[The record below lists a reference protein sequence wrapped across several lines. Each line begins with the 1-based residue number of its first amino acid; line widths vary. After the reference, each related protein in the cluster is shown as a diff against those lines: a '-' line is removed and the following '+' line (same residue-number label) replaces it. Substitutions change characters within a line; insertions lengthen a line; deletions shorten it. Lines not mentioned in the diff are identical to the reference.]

1 MQGAGAG
8 KMEPNRQSTLEK
20 AIFQLLYA
28 MTKGAEFSPAIGLI
42 HQLVEDMQFLV
53 VPWDSRTLIKYAP
66 TWLDYV
72 FDPFRWA
79 THNYAY
85 LRVVLWI
92 LFAGV
97 MMTFVMVGVVAAQFK
112 KGSFQWIWPLVLLR
126 YSSTLI
132 STVLFQ
138 PIVEI
143 FVITVYCRTDPGTGN
158 LIVGDM
164 TEFTCFSAEHLPMFV
179 SACLGIILM
188 VPFGALINYVFVE
201 CEPGSRN
208 PGAKAHGMC
217 DLVYLI
223 CKIVFVIMQRSTV
236 IDYQLIS
243 LFVIHPILI
252 YTYTRY
258 QPYFNGYMNSVRV
271 GIFIATLLSAIV
283 SMVTLKT
290 TAPEGSS
297 SPIPIIFLLLCI
309 PVGLVAGFWLTK
321 AVRELIVRRIMYNIR
336 LKLEIEGA
344 DTERGCLS
352 PAATLAPSI
361 LKRKKSLFT
370 PGMSS
375 PIMATAVELENK
387 GKSGHESKES
397 GYCSPK
403 TPKALAAIQEYRSV
417 TARKSLRP
425 PVVFKSWLEADIGC
439 RFLRESVRD
448 AAALEIM
455 TIVFTEAVE
464 QYPKHPGL
472 ALNYAYYLW
481 TFGDDPGTAH
491 YYVEGDFEL
500 TRVCACRE
508 DLPIFLNVHTAAK
521 ASSPSFD
528 VRFRIFM
535 EEREHEQES
544 RAEDL
549 AASSFNVASYVEYQ
563 SMERQAIESHLR
575 SLTAMKLFWSSLA
588 REQLNVKTFP
598 AYLDVMYN
606 TQSSATTY
614 YEKLLDRFPNSKQIL
629 RLYAKY
635 LLTVKNNQELGA
647 QLLTQAED
655 IEYREQQEAH
665 ERAMRVRTAGS
676 GRQSVQSLNRYK
688 SIAVMQGELTSA
700 GSVPL
705 PTEDGKRQGPGDQQ
719 SRRESTNAEDGI
731 SVQVPGTKT
740 LEAPR
745 RQTLPTIEDVPSGS
759 DVFRSDDKDLER
771 PPLAVFV
778 EFAETK
784 FNNNREPS
792 PEVPLQSTMS
802 IGSKITNEN
811 PPVLKVSLHRARSQ
825 TSSNNSNRDS
835 RRQKAIRTR
844 MRENMISSVRKCTL
858 YGRVWFLLL
867 LGLLIGNYHES
878 SGMFNAPATFLST
891 LREDTKARRSCT
903 TEALAIRGLWVA
915 GKLGDHAKWNQSND
929 MLSAEVQRAHTL
941 IIPIL
946 YQTAAFEMENAVIFR
961 NSKSEWGSPG
971 TVMHLNPYELILLTT
986 SSAETVLR
994 HKWEDFLDYAKMEQ
1008 DVEIRMWF
1016 DNALKMCDSFDWY
1029 ATKALQDYLDGS
1041 TSRSQVVVA
1050 LLVIVIVVL
1059 VLAAGIFYVTLRQ
1072 AATKHKVVIDV
1083 LKHIPKSSRRKIVDN
1098 LEEEIEELL
1107 ELEDTQDRKQVGITR
1122 DIETSVSKWLIVK
1135 YTWLY
1140 IAAVSV
1146 LACLA
1151 VSLFIPPMLS
1161 GSHSDNTAFMI
1172 LASNSRRYQSQT
1184 INYLAHEL
1192 SAADSHTWA
1201 PYQVQLLTEIRIDML
1216 ERLHHDAL
1224 NGAGSTP
1231 SLNTISELDGLTRLG
1246 GMCLRDSGCQDIVYN
1261 ATIGFTRDFI
1271 YSGANNIITTFIDR
1285 YPYDVLNGF
1294 QARHF
1299 VATGDYSRDNPDLL
1313 LLENIEVDI
1322 ADGLKA
1328 VDDVL
1333 LTVAKAVSNHYMQVV
1348 NILFSVTIVY
1358 YVLFYTYFF
1367 WMIIRA
1373 VQAQIRQM
1381 VAVIFWVPNDIL
1393 SECPQMQSFIN
1404 LGGIAQAAEMDKKTR

>member
-8 KMEPNRQSTLEK
+8 KMDPNRQSTLEK

-28 MTKGAEFSPAIGLI
+28 MTKGAEFSPAIGVI

-66 TWLDYV
+66 RWLDYV

-79 THNYAY
+79 THNYLY

-97 MMTFVMVGVVAAQFK
+97 MMTFLMVGVVAAQFK
-112 KGSFQWIWPLVLLR
+112 KGSFKWIWPLVLLR

-143 FVITVYCRTDPGTGN
+143 FVVTVYCRSDPATGN

-164 TEFTCFSAEHLPMFV
+164 TEVACFSAEHLPMFV
-179 SACLGIILM
+179 SACLGIILI

-223 CKIVFVIMQRSTV
+223 CKLVLVIVQRSSC
-236 IDYQLIS
+236 IDNQLIS

-271 GIFIATLLSAIV
+271 GIFTATLLSAIV
-283 SMVTLKT
+283 SMVTYKT
-290 TAPEGSS
+290 TTPEGSS
-297 SPIPIIFLLLCI
+297 SPLPIIFLILSI
-309 PVGLVAGFWLTK
+309 PTGLVIGFWLTK
-321 AVRELIVRRIMYNIR
+321 AVRELIVRRIMYNIK
-336 LKLEIEGA
+336 LKLEIESA

-352 PAATLAPSI
+352 PAATLAPSN
-361 LKRKKSLFT
+361 LKRKKSMFT
-370 PGMSS
+370 PGMSMS
-375 PIMATAVELENK
+375 IVATAVETENK
-387 GKSGHESKES
+387 GKTCHEARES
-397 GYCSPK
+397 VDSSPK
-403 TPKALAAIQEYRSV
+403 TPKALAAIQDYKSV

-448 AAALEIM
+448 AASLEIM
-455 TIVFTEAVE
+455 TIVFMEAIE

-481 TFGDDPGTAH
+481 TFGDDPNTAQ
-491 YYVEGDFEL
+491 YYVE
-500 TRVCACRE
+500 
-508 DLPIFLNVHTAAK
+508 AAK
-521 ASSPSFD
+521 ANSPSFD
-528 VRFRIFM
+528 VRFRIYM

-549 AASSFNVASYVEYQ
+549 ATSSFNVASYVEYQ

-606 TQSSATTY
+606 TQSSATIY
-614 YEKLLDRFPNSKQIL
+614 YEKLLERFPNSKQIL

-635 LLTVKNNQELGA
+635 LLTVKNNQELGV

-665 ERAMRVRTAGS
+665 ERAMRVRTVGS
-676 GRQSVQSLNRYK
+676 GRQSVQNLSRFK
-688 SIAVMQGELTSA
+688 SNSIMQGELSA
-700 GSVPL
+700 ASSGPL
-705 PTEDGKRQGPGDQQ
+705 PIEDGKRQGPGDQQ
-719 SRRESTNAEDGI
+719 SQRESSNAEDGL
-731 SVQVPGTKT
+731 SMQVPGTKMVET
-740 LEAPR
+740 VR
-745 RQTLPTIEDVPSGS
+745 KRTLPTIEDVPSGS
-759 DVFRSDDKDLER
+759 DVFKSDDKELER
-771 PPLAVFV
+771 PPQGVFV
-778 EFAETK
+778 EFAETSSDI
-784 FNNNREPS
+784 NRPPS
-792 PEVPLQSTMS
+792 PELPVQSTMS
-802 IGSKITNEN
+802 VGSKIANEN
-811 PPVLKVSLHRARSQ
+811 PPVLKVSLHRAKSQ

-878 SGMFNAPATFLST
+878 SGMFNAPTTFLST
-891 LREDTKARRSCT
+891 LRENTKARRSCT
-903 TEALAIRGLWVA
+903 TAALAIRGLWVA
-915 GKLGDHAKWNQSND
+915 GKLGDHAKWNESTHK
-929 MLSAEVQRAHTL
+929 LVAEVQRAHTL
-941 IIPIL
+941 IIPTF
-946 YQTAAFEMENAVIFR
+946 YQTAAFEVENAVIVR
-961 NSKSEWGSPG
+961 YSKSEWGSPG

-986 SSAETVLR
+986 SSAEAILR
-994 HKWEDFLDYAKMEQ
+994 HKWEDFLDYARMEQ

-1016 DNALKMCDSFDWY
+1016 DNTLKMCDSFDWF
-1029 ATKALQDYLDGS
+1029 ATKALNDYLDGS
-1041 TSRSQVVVA
+1041 TNRSQIVVA
-1050 LLVIVIVVL
+1050 LLIIVIVVL
-1059 VLAAGIFYVTLRQ
+1059 LLAAGIFYVTLRQ
-1072 AATKHKVVIDV
+1072 AAAKHKVVIDV
-1083 LKHIPKSSRRKIVDN
+1083 LKNIPKSSRHKIVDN

-1135 YTWLY
+1135 YTWSY

-1161 GSHSDNTAFMI
+1161 GSHTDNTAFMI
-1172 LASNSRRYQSQT
+1172 LASNSRRYESQT

-1192 SAADSHTWA
+1192 AAADSHTWA

-1216 ERLHHDAL
+1216 ERLHHDVL
-1224 NGAGSTP
+1224 NGAGKTP
-1231 SLNTISELDGLTRLG
+1231 SLNTIPEVDGLTRIG
-1246 GMCLRDSGCQDIVYN
+1246 GMCLRDSGCQDIAYN
-1261 ATIGFTRDFI
+1261 ATIGFTQDFI
-1271 YSGANNIITTFIDR
+1271 YSGANNILTTLFDR
-1285 YPYDVLNGF
+1285 
-1294 QARHF
+1294 ARHF

-1313 LLENIEVDI
+1313 LMENIEVDI

-1328 VDDVL
+1328 VDELL

-1381 VAVIFWVPNDIL
+1381 VAVIFWVPSDIL